1 MHHARPSR
9 RRGEARRDRL
19 HLRTRHRHQGQRRHR
34 GRRDPEGVR
43 RAAAAHHL
51 HQVDDR
57 PHHGRGERAV
67 RRRLRTGHHPPVH
80 SAHDQP
86 LRNRSRVRPRL
97 RAQHGARGRAA
108 GRAEQ
113 RPGVRR
119 EQRRADSRQIRRGW
133 DGVSPP
139 FSADSGRRWAV
150 AGTGMVASIG
160 ATGGEVF
167 DALCAGRSGLAP
179 LRGFDPALFRAQ
191 HAYEIPEPTRA
202 VGAARPLRGTAELW
216 WTEAVPLDPADL
228 HFGTALRTVFGAAAT
243 HTFSNACSASLYALG
258 LGSDLLASGAA
269 DTVVV
274 AGVDVITE
282 SMFALLDRVHP
293 EPVDSVRP
301 FDRNRKG
308 VLMGD
313 GAAAVVLRSADSG
326 PAKAW
331 LRGVGLNCD
340 AYHVTAPDPAGMIA
354 AMRQAHALSGVTP
367 AEVDLVLAHGT
378 GTLRN
383 DEAEAFALAEAFAG
397 LPISPLVTAVKSMTG
412 HTSGSSGLMSL
423 VVAVSCLATGMVPPT
438 IGLVDPVEEA
448 DGLRFVTDGPV
459 RSGPRLA
466 QVDAFGFGGVNA
478 VAVVERGE

>member
-1 MHHARPSR
+1 
-9 RRGEARRDRL
+9 
-19 HLRTRHRHQGQRRHR
+19 
-34 GRRDPEGVR
+34 
-43 RAAAAHHL
+43 
-51 HQVDDR
+51 
-57 PHHGRGERAV
+57 
-67 RRRLRTGHHPPVH
+67 
-80 SAHDQP
+80 
-86 LRNRSRVRPRL
+86 
-97 RAQHGARGRAA
+97 
-108 GRAEQ
+108 
-113 RPGVRR
+113 
-119 EQRRADSRQIRRGW
+119 
-133 DGVSPP
+133 
-139 FSADSGRRWAV
+139 
-150 AGTGMVASIG
+150 MVASIG

-202 VGAARPLRGTAELW
+202 VGADRPLRATDLLCQAISEALADAGADEDLSGIPVLIGTGLRELRTAELW